1 MARSAANLK
10 GWLHEP
16 RVQNAVSAVLRIA
29 EYPLLMRE
37 VSEACGFPVS
47 CTNRVL
53 LRLHKS
59 GQATRYKLPIQRH
72 AYCRKIMTCI
82 PNAATRRLYVYSWVR
97 C

>member
-1 MARSAANLK
+1 MARSAANLQ

-16 RVQNAVSAVLRIA
+16 RVKNAVIAVLKIA

-37 VSEACGFPVS
+37 VAEGCGFPVR
-47 CTNRVL
+47 CANRVL

-72 AYCRKIMTCI
+72 AFCRKIMACI
-82 PNAATRRLYVYSWVR
+82 PNGSCGPSR
-97 C
+97 

>member
-1 MARSAANLK
+1 MKRSAVNLK
-10 GWLHEP
+10 GYLHEP
-16 RVQNAVSAVLRIA
+16 RVKNAVIAVLKIA

-37 VSEACGFPVS
+37 VSESCGFRASGV
-47 CTNRVL
+47 NRVL
-53 LRLHKS
+53 LRLYNS

-72 AYCRKIMTCI
+72 AYCRKIMACV